1 MMDKVKDEDKGHGVN
16 IYVLFDETNSKLMDM
31 GISRLLYR
39 SLWKAIIRFLFG
51 GQKISDHH
59 HRFENAKLYD
69 DAVE

>member
-1 MMDKVKDEDKGHGVN
+1 MDKVKDEDKGHGVN

-39 SLWKAIIRFLFG
+39 SLWKALFAFYLEVK
-51 GQKISDHH
+51 KISDHQ